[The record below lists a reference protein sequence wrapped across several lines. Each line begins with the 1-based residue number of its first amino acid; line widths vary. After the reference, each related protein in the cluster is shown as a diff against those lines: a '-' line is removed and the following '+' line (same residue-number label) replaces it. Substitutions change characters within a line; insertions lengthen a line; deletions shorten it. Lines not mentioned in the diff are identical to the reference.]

1 MNFEPD
7 ELNFKILYACVK
19 YLKGRIDDGINFMNH
34 IINTIGIKHT
44 NYNFNI
50 ILAFFYNEKKQP
62 LLFKKHMEAAKKQ
75 KLRELG
81 LIIAPKSNLYY
92 HTKYILII

>member
-7 ELNFKILYACVK
+7 DLNLKILYASIK
-19 YLKGRIDDGINFMNH
+19 YLKGRIDDGINYMTS
-34 IINTIGIKHT
+34 IISNIGIKQT

-50 ILAFFYNEKKQP
+50 ILAFFYNEKGKD

-81 LIIAPKSNLYY
+81 LIIAPKS
-92 HTKYILII
+92 K